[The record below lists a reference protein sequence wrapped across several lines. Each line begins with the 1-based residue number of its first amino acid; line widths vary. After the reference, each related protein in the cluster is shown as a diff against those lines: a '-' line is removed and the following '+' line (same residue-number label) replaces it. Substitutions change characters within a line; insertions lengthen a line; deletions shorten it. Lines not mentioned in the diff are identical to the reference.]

1 MIGPVCLAVA
11 VSAFLTSLT
20 DWFFFGVWMHER
32 YRIHEEVWRRPRG
45 GPGQSRAVAWS
56 ALLYGVTNVAIVT
69 LCSAL
74 GLTELGDALLA
85 AALAWAAI
93 PIPMLA
99 SNTLFLKLDPLL
111 LVPHGLGWLVRLLL
125 TAAVAA
131 WFL

>member
-1 MIGPVCLAVA
+1 MIAAPWSELATTPGRRRATSSPVRSRRCDRESRA
-11 VSAFLTSLT
+11 SGSSSRTPQS
-20 DWFFFGVWMHER
+20 
-32 YRIHEEVWRRPRG
+32 YRRP
-45 GPGQSRAVAWS
+45 AAWS

-99 SNTLFLKLDPLL
+99 SDTLFLKLDPLL